1 MATTTTAAHQ
11 IRVPQAV
18 APELDNSGTSSPS
31 KTEVDAAI
39 DAQNTAGFIGH
50 EANPGS

>member
-11 IRVPQAV
+11 IRIPQAV

-31 KTEVDAAI
+31 KTEVDATI
-39 DAQNTAGFIGH
+39 DAENTQGFIGH
-50 EANPGS
+50 EAEVGS